1 MKKLISRCEEI
12 VVLNCID
19 AADFVCERPWACI
32 SIADDDDEFPRIRKR
47 RRVGLL
53 QLIFADISQS
63 LPGYTLF
70 CDSHAHD
77 ILDFVT
83 WNWRRMRT
91 LMVHCRAGIS
101 RSSAVAAAIARL
113 KFGDDSEFFEEPFL
127 PNRLV
132 YRTLLEVA
140 SGRGDYQRRMLA
152 SRR

>member
-1 MKKLISRCEEI
+1 MKKLILRRQQI

-19 AADFVCERPWACI
+19 AEDFSCEGPWACI
-32 SIADDDDEFPRIRKR
+32 SIAAADDEFPRIRKR

-53 QLIFADISQS
+53 QLCFADISQP
-63 LPGYTLF
+63 LPGHTLF

-83 WNWRRMRT
+83 WNWRRIRT

-113 KFGDDSEFFEEPFL
+113 KFGDDREFFEEPFA

-140 SGRGDYQRRMLA
+140 SGRGDYQRR
-152 SRR
+152 